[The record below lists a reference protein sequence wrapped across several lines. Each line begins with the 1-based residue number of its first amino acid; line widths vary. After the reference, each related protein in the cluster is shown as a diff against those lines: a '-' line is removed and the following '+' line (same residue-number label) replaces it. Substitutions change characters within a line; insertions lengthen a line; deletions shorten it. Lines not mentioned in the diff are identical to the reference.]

1 MNTLVVHEDVGLS
14 NLISGFIEKEGSKV
28 VRTASAMQAIKSL
41 RKNHFKF
48 CILHTV
54 LPDLDGIVLLKR
66 IKELYPEIRILA
78 ISDHGGIDN
87 ALGAVRH
94 GASYFITKP
103 DNNNQ
108 MLKILR
114 ETWENINGHITTPQC
129 TSNERKEINLDGIIG
144 NSDVMKDLF
153 DIIEKVSDTE
163 ATVLIL
169 GESGTGKELVARA
182 LHNNSSRSSK
192 LFIPVNCGAIPEDL
206 LESEL
211 FGHVKGA
218 FTGAVVNR
226 EGRFSVAQ
234 GGTIFLDEIS
244 DLPLRLQVKL
254 LRVLQE
260 KRYEPV
266 GSTKT
271 IHADVRVI
279 AATNVDLEKQV
290 KHKKFREDLFY
301 RLNVLPIIVP
311 PLRERLMDLPLLV
324 KNFEEKNK
332 STQRQK
338 MKSISQDVLEVFAQ
352 YSWPGNVRELENLM
366 ERLSI
371 LKAGSEVKLPD
382 LPRKFLKKQLPEI
395 INPIPSLGM
404 TNGHLDN
411 CIDFY
416 KEVESFENQ
425 MILRALEHT
434 KWNKNQAAKILNLKR
449 TTLVEKMKKRS
460 LVPDHTVSR
469 F

>member
-1 MNTLVVHEDVGLS
+1 MNTLIVHEDVGLT
-14 NLISGFIEKEGSKV
+14 NLISEFIKKEGSRV
-28 VRTASAMQAIKSL
+28 VCTTNAMQAIKSL
-41 RKNHFKF
+41 KKNHFKF

-66 IKELYPEIRILA
+66 IKELCPEILVLV

-94 GASYFITKP
+94 GASYFIAKP
-103 DNNNQ
+103 DNNKHI
-108 MLKILR
+108 LKILK
-114 ETWENINGHITTPQC
+114 ETWENINGCVTTHQC
-129 TSNERKEINLDGIIG
+129 ASRDRKQISLDGIVG
-144 NSDVMKDLF
+144 NSDVMKGLF

-192 LFIPVNCGAIPEDL
+192 LFVPINCGAIPEDL

-211 FGHVKGA
+211 FGHVKGS
-218 FTGAVVNR
+218 FTGAIGNR

-234 GGTIFLDEIS
+234 GGTIFLDEIG

-260 KRYEPV
+260 KRFEPV

-290 KHKKFREDLFY
+290 KQKKFREDLFY
-301 RLNVLPIIVP
+301 RLNVLPVIVP
-311 PLRERLMDLPLLV
+311 PLRERLNDLPLLIKKFED
-324 KNFEEKNK
+324 KNRRY
-332 STQRQK
+332 QRQNIK
-338 MKSISQDVLEVFAQ
+338 NIAQDVLDVFNQ

-371 LKAGSEVKLPD
+371 LKAGSEVKLKD

-404 TNGHLDN
+404 AGSHLDN
-411 CIDFY
+411 SIDFY

-460 LVPDHTVSR
+460 LVQDHTR
-469 F
+469 L